1 MRRQRRNYTRILAIA
16 LGASVLVHVV
26 VLGFG
31 RLGFGTRGSADGT
44 LNLVTLPEP
53 EPDENETRIEATS
66 EAASALT
73 LATDFTISN
82 VDVEDPALDLMDFH
96 AILSEASSS
105 QLSAPLVPRPRITPV
120 SVQSGL
126 SPIRVSEPALLSLGD
141 RGRRGGG
148 NGVGIDVL
156 IGVGGHGRGG
166 DNCTPSAINV
176 RFPNNRHLPLGPRYN
191 RSGGSSIGIRIGGRR

>member
-1 MRRQRRNYTRILAIA
+1 MRRQRRNYARILAIA

-31 RLGFGTRGSADGT
+31 RLGFGTRGSAELP

-53 EPDENETRIEATS
+53 EADENETRLEASSTS
-66 EAASALT
+66 SSAWT
-73 LATDFTISN
+73 LATDFTISD
-82 VDVEDPALDLMDFH
+82 VDVEDPALDIMDFH
-96 AILSEASSS
+96 VILSEASSS
-105 QLSAPLVPRPRITPV
+105 ELTAPLVPRPRITPV
-120 SVQSGL
+120 SVESGL
-126 SPIRVSEPALLSLGD
+126 SPIRVSEPSLLSLAD

-176 RFPNNRHLPLGPRYN
+176 RFPNNRHLPMGPRHQ